1 MAFSAIA
8 VPARERSAGRLLP
21 LGGAVF
27 VLLVVLAFAGFSGDT
42 PGVEDSAAA
51 VNSFYDAHHVQE
63 IIASLLLAAAAPFL
77 VVFGTS
83 LGSAVWSSDGGRRP
97 IWHAVLV
104 AGSALAGAGWLVAAV
119 VHFTLTDAANQKGMD
134 GGALQALNALDAN
147 TWVIFN
153 SGMGVLLLGA
163 GGSLLARKVRPVLG
177 WFALVIGILLFI
189 PFADFFALIASGLWI
204 IVTSVQLY
212 RKGAAFA
219 DA

>member
-1 MAFSAIA
+1 MAVSAIS

-42 PGVEDSAAA
+42 PGVEDSAAT
-51 VNSFYDAHHVQE
+51 VNAFYDSHHVQE
-63 IIASLLLAAAAPFL
+63 IISSLLIAAAAPFL

-83 LGSAVWSSDGGRRP
+83 LASAVWSSDGARRP

-104 AGSALAGAGWLVAAV
+104 AGSALAAAGWLVAAV

-134 GGALQALNALDAN
+134 GGALQALNALDAD

-163 GGSLLARKVRPVLG
+163 GGSLLARTVHPVLG
-177 WFALVIGILLFI
+177 WFAIVIGILLFI